1 MEINRSPAYEEI
13 GPTQRLTFTEQPLP
27 RSSAKTARLIAELGL
42 RYRPTAQ
49 ADLEAHAA
57 TLALLTKDLAGVNPD
72 DLERA
77 IHRWARTEKWMPKA
91 SELIETIQSM
101 DVCRRELSAE
111 TLAARRNSA
120 PDMRPDLIWVAVNGQ
135 LKLEPR

>member
-1 MEINRSPAYEEI
+1 MEHNPTAFEEL
-13 GPTQRLTFTEQPLP
+13 GPTRRLTSTAQPLP
-27 RSSAKTARLIAELGL
+27 RSNAKTARLIAELGL

-57 TLALLTKDLAGVNPD
+57 MLALLTRDCANFNPD

-77 IHRWARTEKWMPKA
+77 IAKWVRTEKWMPKA
-91 SELIETIQSM
+91 SELADTIRSL
-101 DVCRRELSAE
+101 DGGRKELSAE
-111 TLAARRNSA
+111 TLAARRNAA
-120 PDMRPDLIWVAVNGQ
+120 PDMRDDCRWVAVNGQ

>member
-1 MEINRSPAYEEI
+1 MEHSPAYEEI
-13 GPTQRLTFTEQPLP
+13 GPTRRLTSIEQPSRP
-27 RSSAKTARLIAELGL
+27 RNAKTARLIAELGL

-57 TLALLTKDLAGVNPD
+57 MLALLTRDCADFNPD

-77 IHRWARTEKWMPKA
+77 IAKWVRTEKWMPKA
-91 SELIETIQSM
+91 SELAETIRSLNGH
-101 DVCRRELSAE
+101 RKEIPAE
-111 TLAARRNSA
+111 TLAAWRNAA
-120 PDMRPDLIWVAVNGQ
+120 PDMHPGLIWVAVNGQ